1 MMKRLFYTV
10 LALCVVGTTVG
21 QHRQQLS
28 FEQAVILGK
37 MQNPAIEAA
46 KAAHEAATAK
56 RKATYGLHLPRLDVA
71 ANYTIMSQD
80 IGHIDLNPAKEQA
93 MGLIGSLGL
102 PIPPSIVQA
111 INGIDLSYTLQKSQF
126 AMVGATLT
134 VPIFMGGRIN
144 AANNAAK
151 IQEHKADLQGEL
163 VEEELFVEIAE
174 RYWGLLLQR
183 HVSSLLDEVS
193 KGVELHMNNAKQLE
207 ANGII
212 ARAETLYA
220 EMAYSQ
226 AVASYEKSLLDV
238 ATTNSALSG
247 SLSQSALYE
256 PTTELFISNDIPSLD
271 QFKTKVKQNSSQLK
285 QVGLIK
291 KLAEQAVKAERG
303 NFFPQVAAIGGYD
316 IWNFQLSNQLPRWVA
331 GVGVK
336 FNIFDG
342 LEREYKYKAAK
353 AQVRQVEAVEQ
364 KANTDIMILVEK
376 LYNSMLAAQEQVKAN
391 DTSIAFAEEYLTA
404 KQKAFAE
411 GMATSSDVVD
421 AQLNLAKYKTERLAA
436 MYAFDT
442 TLAKLLALSGEAGN
456 IFSFLAEN

>member
-1 MMKRLFYTV
+1 MKRLFYTA
-10 LALCVVGTTVG
+10 LALCLVGSVEG
-21 QHRQQLS
+21 QQRESLS
-28 FEQAVILGK
+28 FEQAVTIGK

-46 KAAHEAATAK
+46 KAAHDAATAK

-80 IGHIDLNPAKEQA
+80 IGHIDLNPAKDQA
-93 MGLIGSLGL
+93 LSILGSLGL
-102 PIPPSIVQA
+102 PIPPSIAQA
-111 INGIDLSYTLQKSQF
+111 IKGLDLSYTLQKSQF

-151 IQEHKADLQGEL
+151 IQEHKAELQGEL

-183 HVSSLLDEVS
+183 RVSALLGEVT

-207 ANGII
+207 ANGIT

-226 AVASYEKSLLDV
+226 AMASFEKSVLDV

-247 SLSQSALYE
+247 SLSQPGDYE
-256 PTTELFISNDIPSLD
+256 PTTELFISDELPSLE
-271 QFKTKVKQNSSQLK
+271 QFKSWVKTNSSQLQ

-316 IWNFQLSNQLPRWVA
+316 IWNFQLSSQLPKWVA

-364 KANTDIMILVEK
+364 KANTDILILVEK
-376 LYNSMLAAQEQVKAN
+376 LYNSLLAAQAQVRAN
-391 DTSIAFAEEYLTA
+391 DQSIAFGDEYLVA

-411 GMATSSDVVD
+411 GMSTSSDVVD

-442 TLAKLLALSGEAGN
+442 TLAKLLALSGRSESLFDYVSN
-456 IFSFLAEN
+456 Q